1 MPSVWPKAGNPEL
14 IISPQR
20 LNGES
25 LSRPLFVEETMFK
38 RSLFA
43 VTIIAFLLV
52 GCAPAATPAPSLGRT
67 SGSNNVPSIAVA
79 PGAPAVPGEQSAS
92 GSSSGN
98 PFAAGQKDIS
108 SQPYQAATAAPNG
121 GSSQPAP
128 ERIVIRNADMT
139 LVVADPVK
147 ALDTITKLAGDN
159 GGFVVSSN
167 THQISLE
174 NGGQAPEAS
183 ITIRVKAENLDAV
196 LATIRKLVKNA
207 DLDILNENVTGQDV
221 TKEYTD
227 LQSRL
232 KNLQQAEA
240 QLREIMAS
248 ATKPED
254 VLTVF
259 NQLTQVREQ
268 IEVLQGQINYYQE
281 SAALSSVAVE
291 IKAEASITP
300 LTIGSWQPAGVA
312 RDALQTT
319 LNGLKTV
326 ANAAI
331 WLVLF
336 VLPIALV
343 IFIPLRL
350 LWALFQWLRRRNK
363 TRKPLVPPAGTP
375 PAEA

>member
-1 MPSVWPKAGNPEL
+1 
-14 IISPQR
+14 
-20 LNGES
+20 
-25 LSRPLFVEETMFK
+25 VEENMVNRNF
-38 RSLFA
+38 FA
-43 VTIIAFLLV
+43 VVAIALLV
-52 GCAPAATPAPSLGRT
+52 AGCASAAATPAPALSRGADGYTGLPG
-67 SGSNNVPSIAVA
+67 IA
-79 PGAPAVPGEQSAS
+79 APAAPPAPAEQSAS
-92 GSSSGN
+92 NGN
-98 PFAAGQKDIS
+98 PYAVGQKSLSDAPI
-108 SQPYQAATAAPNG
+108 QATAPASG
-121 GSSQPAP
+121 GSNQPAP
-128 ERIVIRNADMT
+128 ERLVIRNAEMT
-139 LVVADPVK
+139 IVVVDPLK
-147 ALDTITKLAGDN
+147 AMDAITKLAADN

-167 THQISLE
+167 SYKVSLD
-174 NGGQAPEAS
+174 NGGLAPEAT
-183 ITIRVKAENLDAV
+183 ITIRVQAEKLDGV
-196 LATIRKLVKNA
+196 MGSIKSLVKNQDQ
-207 DLDILNENVTGQDV
+207 DLLSENVTGQDV

-254 VLTVF
+254 VLNVF

-281 SAALSSVAVE
+281 SAALSSIAVQ
-291 IKAEASITP
+291 IKAEASVKP

-319 LNGLKTV
+319 LNGLKAV

-350 LWALFQWLRRRNK
+350 LRAGIQWLRRRSK
-363 TRKPLVPPAGTP
+363 PRKPAIPPAGTP
-375 PAEA
+375 PTTA

>member
-1 MPSVWPKAGNPEL
+1 
-14 IISPQR
+14 
-20 LNGES
+20 
-25 LSRPLFVEETMFK
+25 VEETMVK
-38 RSLFA
+38 RSLLA
-43 VTIIAFLLV
+43 VVIISLLLV
-52 GCAPAATPAPSLGRT
+52 GCAAAATPAPSQSNT
-67 SGSNNVPSIAVA
+67 SDGYNGPAGVS
-79 PGAPAVPGEQSAS
+79 APAAPAAPPELSAS

-98 PFAAGQKDIS
+98 PFAAGQKDAS
-108 SQPYQAATAAPNG
+108 NLPYQAATAAPNTS
-121 GSSQPAP
+121 SSQPAP
-128 ERIVIRNADMT
+128 ERIVIRNAEMT
-139 LVVADPVK
+139 IVVADPVK
-147 ALDTITKLAGDN
+147 ALDTITKLASDN

-167 THQISLE
+167 TYKVSLD
-174 NGGQAPEAS
+174 NGGQAPEAA
-183 ITIRVKAENLDAV
+183 ITIRVKAESLDGA
-196 LATIRKLVKNA
+196 LASIRKLVKNA
-207 DLDILNENVTGQDV
+207 DQDVLSENVTGQDV

-232 KNLQQAEA
+232 KNLQQAES

-254 VLTVF
+254 VLNVF

-281 SAALSSVAVE
+281 SAALSSIAVQ
-291 IKAEASITP
+291 IKAEASVKP

-319 LNGLKTV
+319 LNGLKSV

-350 LWALFQWLRRRNK
+350 LWAAFQWLRRRSK
-363 TRKPLVPPAGTP
+363 GRKAAIPPAGTP
-375 PAEA
+375 PTEA